1 MAEQVHFVQDG
12 IDRFRDA
19 LGSVDHELERAQK
32 RLLVQRRVLQKRF
45 NAGRKDFDKR
55 TRKLRGELQKSATAQ
70 WIDALRKD
78 ASKEFERRVD
88 GVLEMLQIAT
98 KRDVK
103 RIDRK
108 ITQLGRK
115 LKNIERARGANGQA
129 Q

>member
-1 MAEQVHFVQDG
+1 MAEQIHFVQDG

-32 RLLVQRRVLQKRF
+32 RLLVQRRVLEKRF
-45 NAGRKDFDKR
+45 NAGRRDFDKR
-55 TRKLRGELQKSATAQ
+55 TRKFRGELQKSATAQ

-78 ASKEFERRVD
+78 ASKEFERRID